1 MAGLTQPQIEAALSG
16 YHDPYLETD
25 LISAGCVR
33 DIRIDGPAIE
43 VDIHLNYPSEY
54 LKGGIAQVLQT
65 SRENIDGCQS
75 ARVNMTWEVEDHTSQ
90 SALEAIAGVRNIF
103 AIASGKG
110 GVGKSTT
117 SVNLALALA
126 KDGAKVGLLDADI

>member
-65 SRENIDGCQS
+65 SLENIDGCQS
-75 ARVNMTWEVEDHTSQ
+75 ARVNITWEVEDHKSQ
-90 SALEAIAGVRNIF
+90 SR
-103 AIASGKG
+103 KG
-110 GVGKSTT
+110 Y
-117 SVNLALALA
+117 
-126 KDGAKVGLLDADI
+126 